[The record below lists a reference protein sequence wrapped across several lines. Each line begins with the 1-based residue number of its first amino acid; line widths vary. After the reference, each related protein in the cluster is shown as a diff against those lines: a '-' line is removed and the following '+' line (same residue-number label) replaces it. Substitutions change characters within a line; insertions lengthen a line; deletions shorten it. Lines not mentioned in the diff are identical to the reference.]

1 MTDNNTRTSFTVDQQ
16 SSVAHQRPFIG
27 NLRSLPY
34 KSFGQVFLKLQEK
47 RSIKTH

>member
-16 SSVAHQRPFIG
+16 SSVAHQSPFIG
-27 NLRSLPY
+27 NLRSLPC

-47 RSIKTH
+47 RSTKTH